1 MKRALRT
8 TLSFFG
14 AEDGVERPA
23 PGKAPTAFRIW
34 KAGLNKTDKGDV
46 VFSEHSAEL
55 LMAEQAMRGNLY
67 AIDVDHLSLSEKAPP
82 ESRKAAGWNRLAVR
96 LSNEGPELWT
106 TDCEWVDF
114 ARVGLEKDPPEWR
127 YFSPAF
133 DVSTSTNEVISYL
146 NTALTNNPATWSVTA
161 LASRGAEKGVKMTR
175 KEMVAALEHMANGEG
190 VDGKSVAT
198 AILAMIKSGE
208 IPKDEEAPHKEPDG
222 NESKEAPKEASEGAP
237 EGEPVGDEEE
247 KKDTSR
253 VAASVTA
260 DVRVIRLLESIE
272 SERKAER
279 TAREKEKLE
288 TERKLLVASRVV
300 TNVEVKKWLL
310 DSATPIQS
318 VRDACRVL
326 PLAST
331 DTSPAAAAT
340 VQATRGESQGT
351 GAGALE
357 QKQADALDS
366 RMGIRST
373 RKALRHEDGRRL
385 QILGAIDAK
394 ERTEIMAR
402 RASRK
407 AGE

>member
-1 MKRALRT
+1 MNRHLRT

-14 AEDGVERPA
+14 AEEGVDRPA
-23 PGKAPTAFRIW
+23 PGMAPTAFRIW
-34 KAGLNKTDKGDV
+34 KAGLNITDKGNAI
-46 VFSEHSAEL
+46 FSAQSAEL
-55 LMAEQAMRGNLY
+55 LMAEQSMRGNLY
-67 AIDVDHLSLSEKAPP
+67 SIDVDHLSLSEKAPP
-82 ESRKAAGWNRLAVR
+82 ESRKAAGWHKLEIRQ
-96 LSNEGPELWT
+96 SNEGPELWAT
-106 TDCEWVDF
+106 ECEWVDF
-114 ARVGLEKDPPEWR
+114 AKSGLEKDPPEWR

-133 DVSTSTNEVISYL
+133 DVSTKTNEVISYL

-161 LASRGAEKGVKMTR
+161 LASRGAEQVVAMTR

-208 IPKDEEAPHKEPDG
+208 IPKDEDAPEHKEPDG
-222 NESKEAPKEASEGAP
+222 DEPKEEPKEASEDP
-237 EGEPVGDEEE
+237 SGEPDGDEEE
-247 KKDTSR
+247 TTR
-253 VAASVTA
+253 LAASA

-279 TAREKEKLE
+279 VAREKEKIE
-288 TERKLLVASRVV
+288 TERKTLVASRVV

-310 DSATPIQS
+310 DPSTPIQS
-318 VRDACRVL
+318 VRDACRAL
-326 PLAST
+326 PSASAPEN
-331 DTSPAAAAT
+331 PAAAAT

-351 GAGALE
+351 GSGALD
-357 QKQADALDS
+357 QKLADALDS

-373 RKALRHEDGRRL
+373 RKALRYEDGRRV

-394 ERTEIMAR
+394 ERAEILAR
-402 RASRK
+402 RAGRK